1 MNDRRST
8 LHLHWR
14 TGLGLS
20 PLELTE
26 WSRSSH
32 GAQVDRLFAE
42 SAACAPITTTHTATS
57 AEAYRAMKAP
67 EQFRYRQA
75 SREAIQRLNAQW
87 CERLKKTEGV
97 LREKMALF
105 WHGHFACWSHWS
117 TSTEQYL
124 NILRTHALGDFGSLL
139 KAVSRSA
146 AMLEFLNNQRNRKEA
161 PNENFA
167 REVMELFTVGHGR
180 YSERDIHEAARAFT
194 GWAFRFEDGSFR
206 SVPAHH
212 DDGIKEFRGERGN
225 FDGDDILDR
234 LLADEATAHHVA
246 GRIFQWFVRAE
257 PDTAFIDAMG
267 RRFFASGYDI
277 ADLMRFVL
285 TSDVFRDRGTHG
297 QRIKPPAELL
307 LGAEKLFD
315 VRYELPEQG
324 IWLQR
329 TLGQELLHPPS
340 VAGWPIGRAWIDSG
354 SLMQRL
360 RLPSVLLTSGE
371 LAWEDPAEP
380 SGDAE
385 HMADAATADM
395 PMRDDRRRLLRTRCD
410 PESFLRQLGSDPSTE
425 RMMESLLVVD
435 PSPGMIDAIG
445 SGAPADRLVL
455 ILSTPE
461 YQLC

>member
-1 MNDRRST
+1 MAYS
-8 LHLHWR
+8 
-14 TGLGLS
+14 
-20 PLELTE
+20 
-26 WSRSSH
+26 
-32 GAQVDRLFAE
+32 AQVDRLFAE
-42 SAACAPITTTHTATS
+42 SATCTPITTTHTSTS
-57 AEAYRAMKAP
+57 AEAYRAMKAS
-67 EQFRYRQA
+67 EQFRYRRA
-75 SREAIQRLNAQW
+75 SREATHRLNAEW
-87 CERLKKTEGV
+87 CARLKRTEGA

-124 NILRTHALGDFGSLL
+124 NILRTHALGDFGTLL

-180 YSERDIHEAARAFT
+180 YTEHDIREAARAFT

-246 GRIFQWFVRAE
+246 GRIFRWFVRAE
-257 PDTAFIDAMG
+257 PDDAFISAMG

-285 TSDVFRDRGTHG
+285 MSDVFRDPGTHG

-307 LGAEKLFD
+307 LGTEKLFD

-360 RLPSVLLTSGE
+360 KLPSALLAGGA
-371 LAWEDPAEP
+371 LDWEDPAEP
-380 SGDAE
+380 GGDAE
-385 HMADAATADM
+385 HMADAAAADM
-395 PMRDDRRRLLRTRCD
+395 PMRDDRRRILRIGSHMD
-410 PESFLRQLGSDPSTE
+410 AFLQQLGPEPSTE
-425 RMMESLLVVD
+425 KMMRSLLVVD
-435 PSPGMIDAIG
+435 AGPGMADAIG
-445 SGAPADRLVL
+445 AGTPADRLLL